1 MFNDNRSLS
10 LESRRLTMELELK
23 RLQNRVNQP
32 VEQLDLSEQEKEER
46 TKRNRIYEIERKEEV
61 YGLGILIMEILMGI
75 DYTLSYLFRISMNGE
90 CKEFVVTIPDE
101 LKKDEIIA
109 DIVEDCLLNVESR
122 PTIQRILR
130 RLDRWVNTNTP
141 AEKQVEYNIKIV

>member
-10 LESRRLTMELELK
+10 LESRLLIMEFELK
-23 RLQNRVNQP
+23 RLLGKVNQP

-90 CKEFVVTIPDE
+90 CKDFVVTIPDE

-130 RLDRWVNTNTP
+130 RLDRWANTNTP
-141 AEKQVEYNIKIV
+141 ADKQVKYHP

>member
-75 DYTLSYLFRISMNGE
+75 DSVHDYVEGIQDIMGHYD
-90 CKEFVVTIPDE
+90 FVVTIPDE

>member
-10 LESRRLTMELELK
+10 LESRRLMLELELQ
-23 RLQNRVNQP
+23 RLLGKVNQP

-46 TKRNRIYEIERKEEV
+46 TKRNRIYEIKRKEEV
-61 YGLGILIMEILMGI
+61 YGLGILIMDILLGYGFMR
-75 DYTLSYLFRISMNGE
+75 DYITDIFQRNDYY
-90 CKEFVVTIPDE
+90 KDFVVTIPDE

-122 PTIQRILR
+122 PTIHEILA
-130 RLDRWVNTNTP
+130 RLNRWANTNTP
-141 AEKQVEYNIKIV
+141 AENQVEYKY